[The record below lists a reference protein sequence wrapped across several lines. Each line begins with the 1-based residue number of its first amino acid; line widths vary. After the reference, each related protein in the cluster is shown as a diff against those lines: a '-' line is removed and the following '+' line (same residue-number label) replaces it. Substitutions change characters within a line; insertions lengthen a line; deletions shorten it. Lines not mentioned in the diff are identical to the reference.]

1 MAEPLLALRNVET
14 YYGPVL
20 AIQGVSLEVREAS
33 IVALL
38 GSNGAGK
45 STVLKSISGFV
56 EPQKGTI
63 RFAGQDL
70 PGHEPD
76 AIVGLG
82 LSHVPEE
89 REVFPF
95 LSVRENL
102 LMGAFTRRDRDAVRA
117 DLERMYGL
125 FPILRERLDQPALSL
140 SGGEQQ
146 VLAIARA
153 LMASPKLLL
162 LDEPSLGLSPRL
174 VSEIFTVIRRI
185 NGESGTTILL
195 VEQNAGKALE
205 VAEYAYVIEVGRIVM
220 EGSARDLADKPD
232 IREFYLGLK
241 EQGVRSVRRWKR
253 KKLWR

>member
-1 MAEPLLALRNVET
+1 MSEPLLALRNVET

-20 AIQGVSLEVREAS
+20 AIQGVSLDVPAAG

-56 EPQKGTI
+56 APRKGTVTFGG
-63 RFAGQDL
+63 RSLVGR
-70 PGHEPD
+70 EPD

-82 LSHVPEE
+82 LAHVPEG

-102 LMGAFTRRDRDAVRA
+102 LMGGYTRGDRDAVRA
-117 DLERMYGL
+117 DIERMYGL
-125 FPILRERLDQPALSL
+125 FPVLRERSEQAAQSL

-146 VLAIARA
+146 MLAIARA
-153 LMASPKLLL
+153 LMAKPRLLL

-174 VSEIFTVIRRI
+174 VGEIFAIIRRV
-185 NGESGTTILL
+185 NAEAGTAILL
-195 VEQNAGKALE
+195 VEQNARQALA
-205 VAEYAYVIEVGRIVM
+205 VADYGYVIEVGRIVLK
-220 EGSARDLADKPD
+220 GRARDLAEQRD
-232 IREFYLGLK
+232 IREFYLGVK
-241 EQGVRSVRRWKR
+241 DAGARSARRWKR
-253 KKLWR
+253 AKLWR